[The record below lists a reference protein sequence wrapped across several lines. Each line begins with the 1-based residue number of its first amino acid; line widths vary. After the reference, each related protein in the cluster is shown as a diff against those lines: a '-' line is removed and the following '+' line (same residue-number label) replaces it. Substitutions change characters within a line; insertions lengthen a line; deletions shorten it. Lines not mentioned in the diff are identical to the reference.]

1 VITFRDPQFLLV
13 LLVVPIVVI
22 GEFLRKPAGHVRF
35 SSLRVL
41 REIRQPVSLKLRRFV
56 PLFSAVAIALFS
68 LGLARPQK
76 GIEYTSVTT
85 EGIDIELVVDVSGS
99 MRALD
104 FEIEGERR
112 DRLYVTKQ
120 VLSEFI
126 EGRIGDRMGL
136 VVFAGLPYTQ
146 CPLTLDYGAVLSL
159 LERAEIGMV
168 EDGTAIGSAIG
179 TAVMRLRESDA
190 ESRVMILLTD
200 GINNAGKVS
209 PDTAANL
216 AKESGIKIYAVG
228 VGKKGLVPYPARDVF
243 GRAVLQR
250 VSMPVDDE
258 GLTRIAETTGGRY
271 WRATDT
277 NALREIYAE
286 IDKLERT
293 EATVEKYAEYNEL
306 FPYFVMPG
314 LGFLVIGS
322 LLGNT
327 RFARIP

>member
-1 VITFRDPQFLLV
+1 MTFRDPQFLLF
-13 LLVVPIVVI
+13 LLAVPVILI

-41 REIRQPVSLKLRRFV
+41 REIRQPVSLKLRRLV
-56 PLFSAVAIALFS
+56 PLFSAIAVTLFS
-68 LGLARPQK
+68 VGLARPQK

-99 MRALD
+99 MRAMD
-104 FEIEGERR
+104 FEIGGERR
-112 DRLYVTKQ
+112 DRLYVAKQ
-120 VLSEFI
+120 VLAEFI
-126 EGRIGDRMGL
+126 QGRIGDRMGL
-136 VVFAGLPYTQ
+136 VVFARLPYTQ

-168 EDGTAIGSAIG
+168 EDRTAIGSAIG
-179 TAVMRLRESDA
+179 TAIMRLRDSDA
-190 ESRVMILLTD
+190 KSRVVVLLTD

-209 PDTAANL
+209 PDTAAGL
-216 AKESGIKIYAVG
+216 AKDLGIKVYTVG
-228 VGKKGLVPYPARDVF
+228 VGAKGLVPYPMTDAF
-243 GRAVLQR
+243 GRTRLER
-250 VSMPVDDE
+250 VRLPVDDA
-258 GLTRIAETTGGRY
+258 GLTRIAETTGGQY

-277 NALREIYAE
+277 NTLRGIYAE
-286 IDKLERT
+286 IDKLEKS
-293 EATVEKYAEYNEL
+293 EATVERYAEYHEL

-314 LGFLVIGS
+314 LGFLVLGS

>member
-1 VITFRDPQFLLV
+1 
-13 LLVVPIVVI
+13 
-22 GEFLRKPAGHVRF
+22 
-35 SSLRVL
+35 VL
-41 REIRQPVSLKLRRFV
+41 REIKQPVSVKLRRYV
-56 PLFSAVAIALFS
+56 PLFSALAIALFS
-68 LGLARPQK
+68 VGLARPQK
-76 GIEYTSVTT
+76 GIDYTTVTT

-104 FEIEGERR
+104 FEINGERR
-112 DRLYVTKQ
+112 DRLYVAKQ
-120 VLSEFI
+120 VLAEFI
-126 EGRIGDRMGL
+126 QGRIGDRMGL

-159 LERAEIGMV
+159 LERAETGMV

-179 TAVMRLRESDA
+179 TAVMRLRDSDA

-216 AKESGIKIYAVG
+216 AKESGIKIYTVG
-228 VGKKGLVPYPARDVF
+228 VGERGPVDYPQRDRLGRTWLVK
-243 GRAVLQR
+243 VLQ
-250 VSMPVDDE
+250 PVDDE
-258 GLTRIAETTGGRY
+258 GLTRVAETTGGRY

-286 IDKLERT
+286 IDKLEKS

-314 LGFLVIGS
+314 LAFLVLGNV
-322 LLGNT
+322 LGNT

>member
-1 VITFRDPQFLLV
+1 MITFRDPQFLLV
-13 LLVVPIVVI
+13 LLAVPIVLI

-41 REIRQPVSLKLRRFV
+41 REIKQPISVKLRRYV
-56 PLFSAVAIALFS
+56 PLLSALAIALFS
-68 LGLARPQK
+68 IGLARPQK

-104 FEIEGERR
+104 FEIDGERR

-120 VLSEFI
+120 VLAEFI
-126 EGRIGDRMGL
+126 QGRIGDRMGL

-159 LERAEIGMV
+159 LARAEIGMV

-179 TAVMRLRESDA
+179 TAIMRLRESDA

-228 VGKKGLVPYPARDVF
+228 VGKKGLVPYPIRDMF
-243 GRAVLQR
+243 GTRLQR
-250 VSMPVDDE
+250 VSLPVDDE

-314 LGFLVIGS
+314 LGFLVLGS
-322 LLGNT
+322 LLWNT

>member
-13 LLVVPIVVI
+13 LLTVPIFVI

-41 REIRQPVSLKLRRFV
+41 REIRQPVSVKLRRFV

-120 VLSEFI
+120 VLAEFI
-126 EGRIGDRMGL
+126 QGRIGDRMGL

-179 TAVMRLRESDA
+179 IAVMRLRESDA

-243 GRAVLQR
+243 GRTVLQR
-250 VSMPVDDE
+250 VSLPVDDA
-258 GLTRIAETTGGRY
+258 GLKRIAETTGGRY

-306 FPYFVMPG
+306 FPYFVIPG

>member
-1 VITFRDPQFLLV
+1 VITFRDPQFLL
-13 LLVVPIVVI
+13 LLLAVPVVVI
-22 GEFLRKPAGHVRF
+22 GEFLRKPGGHVRF

-41 REIRQPVSLKLRRFV
+41 REIKQPVSVKLRRLV
-56 PLFSAVAIALFS
+56 PLLSALAIALFS
-68 LGLARPQK
+68 VGLARPQK
-76 GIEYTSVTT
+76 GIEYATVTT

-104 FEIEGERR
+104 FEIDGERR
-112 DRLYVTKQ
+112 DRLYVAKQ
-120 VLSEFI
+120 VLAEFI
-126 EGRIGDRMGL
+126 EGRIGDRIGL

-159 LERAEIGMV
+159 LEQAEIGMV

-179 TAVMRLRESDA
+179 TAVMRLRGSDA
-190 ESRVMILLTD
+190 KSRVMILLTD

-228 VGKKGLVPYPARDVF
+228 VGRKGLVPYPVRDVF
-243 GRAVLQR
+243 GRTVLQR
-250 VSMPVDDE
+250 VSLPVDDE
-258 GLTRIAETTGGRY
+258 GLARMAETTGGRY

-286 IDKLERT
+286 IDKLERS

-306 FPYFVMPG
+306 FPYLVVPG
-314 LGFLVIGS
+314 LAFLFLGN
-322 LLGNT
+322 LLENT

>member
-1 VITFRDPQFLLV
+1 VITFRDPQFLLFLLAVPVV
-13 LLVVPIVVI
+13 LI
-22 GEFLRKPAGHVRF
+22 GEFLRKPGGHVRF
-35 SSLRVL
+35 SSLQVL
-41 REIRQPVSLKLRRFV
+41 REIKQPVSVKLCRYV
-56 PLFSAVAIALFS
+56 PLFSVLAIVLFS
-68 LGLARPQK
+68 VGLARPQK
-76 GIEYTSVTT
+76 GVEYTTVTT
-85 EGIDIELVVDVSGS
+85 AGIDIELVVDVSGS

-104 FEIEGERR
+104 FEIGGERK

-120 VLSEFI
+120 VLTEFI
-126 EGRIGDRMGL
+126 QGRIGDRMVL

-146 CPLTLDYGAVLSL
+146 CPLTLDYGAVMSL
-159 LERAEIGMV
+159 LEQAEIGMV

-179 TAVMRLRESDA
+179 TAVMRLRDSDA
-190 ESRVMILLTD
+190 KSRIMILLTD

-216 AKESGIKIYAVG
+216 AKETGIKIYTVG

-243 GRAVLQR
+243 GRTVLQS
-250 VSMPVDDE
+250 VSLPVDDE
-258 GLTRIAETTGGRY
+258 GLTRIAEATGGQY

-286 IDKLERT
+286 IDKLERS

-314 LGFLVIGS
+314 LGFLVLGS
-322 LLGNT
+322 FLGNT

>member
-1 VITFRDPQFLLV
+1 MITFRDPQFLLV
-13 LLVVPIVVI
+13 LLAVPIVVI
-22 GEFLRKPAGHVRF
+22 GELLRKPAGHVRF

-41 REIRQPVSLKLRRFV
+41 REIRQPVSVKLRRFV
-56 PLFSAVAIALFS
+56 PLFSALAIALFS

-104 FEIEGERR
+104 FEIDGERK

-120 VLSEFI
+120 VLGEFI
-126 EGRIGDRMGL
+126 QGRIGDRMGL

-179 TAVMRLRESDA
+179 TAVMRLRESGA
-190 ESRVMILLTD
+190 ESRVVILLTD

-228 VGKKGLVPYPARDVF
+228 VGKKGLVPYPIRDMF
-243 GRAVLQR
+243 GTRLQR
-250 VSMPVDDE
+250 VSLPVDDE

-314 LGFLVIGS
+314 LGFLVLGS
-322 LLGNT
+322 LLWNT